1 MKSLAALVGLER
13 KVELAIQANG
23 LLTSGDRIVV
33 AVSGGPD
40 SVALFR
46 CLVAL
51 RVRWNWDVCVGHIDH
66 GFRGMESE
74 GDAKFVEALA
84 AKFGV
89 PVMVSRLHLDKQD
102 AKFRKQSLQEYART
116 VRYHALEEMVQ
127 HWRPQNWRLAIL
139 QMIKLKRF

>member
-1 MKSLAALVGLER
+1 MESLAALVGLER

-51 RVRWNWDVCVGHIDH
+51 RVR
-66 GFRGMESE
+66 
-74 GDAKFVEALA
+74 
-84 AKFGV
+84 
-89 PVMVSRLHLDKQD
+89 
-102 AKFRKQSLQEYART
+102 
-116 VRYHALEEMVQ
+116 LELGCMCGPHRSWVQ
-127 HWRPQNWRLAIL
+127 GYG
-139 QMIKLKRF
+139 K